1 MRNRA
6 YLFGRA
12 AMGSLALLGAM
23 AVLMAAPSPAAAQ
36 SVRVDGRWDAWL
48 GCWEPAGT
56 PSGAKPALLCV
67 VPAQGT
73 SAVDLLT
80 VADGKV
86 TAREHIAADG
96 ERVADTRD
104 ACTGWRSAQWSNDGS
119 RVYLHSQYTC
129 DNNVKRGSTS
139 LMAMSANG
147 DWMDVQGV
155 QVGRNSGVR
164 LMMYREATDPGTLPA
179 EVSDAIGNRAMAVAA
194 ARVAAA
200 APLHRE
206 DIAEASQKLD
216 APVVEAWLANRGDRM
231 TVDANQLVALA
242 NDGVPGSVIDVVV
255 ALSYPD
261 KFAVNPAMAG
271 ATGQYADAV
280 QPSRLN
286 GVAGSDTTTSAMR
299 MCPYSAYGWD
309 YAGQCAYSPY
319 AYGMYGPYGYYYNPY
334 GLYSPYGGY
343 GYGAYGYNG
352 YGYGG
357 YGYGGYGYGGWYSG
371 SRPVIVVVR
380 NPNDNSNAAHGRL
393 VKGRGYVGGGS
404 SGGSA
409 GSTSQRGSYGG
420 SQSSGGSSS
429 AGSSSGSSGGRT
441 AHKTGG
447 GGL

>member
-12 AMGSLALLGAM
+12 AAGSLALLGALTVM
-23 AVLMAAPSPAAAQ
+23 MAAPSPAAAQ

-48 GCWEPAGT
+48 GCWEPAGA
-56 PSGAKPALLCV
+56 PSSAKPALLCV

-80 VADGKV
+80 VTDGKV

-96 ERVADTRD
+96 ERVADTHD

-129 DNNVKRGSTS
+129 DSNVKRASTS

-155 QVGRNSGVR
+155 QVGKNSGVR

-179 EVSDAIGNRAMAVAA
+179 EVSDAIGNRAMAVAS

-200 APLHRE
+200 APLHME

-280 QPSRLN
+280 QPGRLN
-286 GVAGSDTTTSAMR
+286 GVAGSDANTQSAMR

-309 YAGQCAYSPY
+309 YAGQCSYYSPY
-319 AYGMYGPYGYYYNPY
+319 AYGMYSPYGNYYDPY
-334 GLYSPYGGY
+334 GVYSPYGGY
-343 GYGAYGYNG
+343 GYGAYGG
-352 YGYGG
+352 GYGG

-380 NPNDNSNAAHGRL
+380 NPASNSNASHGRL
-393 VKGRGYVGGGS
+393 VKGQGYVGGGS
-404 SGGSA
+404 PSGSAGASSSRGSA
-409 GSTSQRGSYGG
+409 GS
-420 SQSSGGSSS
+420 SGGGSS
-429 AGSSSGSSGGRT
+429 AGSSSGSSSGGRT
-441 AHKTGG
+441 AHRTGG
-447 GGL
+447 GGGH

>member
-6 YLFGRA
+6 YVFGRA
-12 AMGSLALLGAM
+12 AVGSLALLGAFAVMM
-23 AVLMAAPSPAAAQ
+23 AVPSPAAAQ

-48 GCWEPAGT
+48 GCWQPAGAPSSAKT
-56 PSGAKPALLCV
+56 PLLCV
-67 VPAQGT
+67 VPASGT

-86 TAREHIAADG
+86 TAREHIVADG
-96 ERVADTRD
+96 ERLADSHD

-147 DWMDVQGV
+147 EWMDVQGV
-155 QVGRNSGVR
+155 QVGKNNGVR
-164 LMMYREATDPGTLPA
+164 LMMYREVTDPGNLPA
-179 EVSDAIGNRAMAVAA
+179 EVANAIGNRAMAVAS

-200 APLHRE
+200 APVRVE

-231 TVDANQLVALA
+231 TVNARQLVALA
-242 NDGVPGSVIDVVV
+242 NDGVPGSVIDMVV

-261 KFAVNPAMAG
+261 KFAVASANGAAG
-271 ATGQYADAV
+271 GQYADAV
-280 QPSRLN
+280 EASPLT
-286 GVAGSDTTTSAMR
+286 GVAGSSANTQGAAMR

-309 YAGQCAYSPY
+309 YAGQCGYSPY
-319 AYGMYGPYGYYYNPY
+319 AYGMYNPYGYYYNPY
-334 GLYSPYGGY
+334 GVYSPYGGY
-343 GYGAYGYNG
+343 GYSG

-371 SRPVIVVVR
+371 SQPVIVIR
-380 NPNDNSNAAHGRL
+380 NPSDNSNAAHGRL

-404 SGGSA
+404 PSGSAGASSSRGSA
-409 GSTSQRGSYGG
+409 GS
-420 SQSSGGSSS
+420 SGGGGGSS
-429 AGSSSGSSGGRT
+429 AGSSSGSSSGGRT
-441 AHKTGG
+441 AHRTGG
-447 GGL
+447 GGH